1 MRSDPA
7 RLQKVLDAATTFAME
22 LEAPTHPGSTAFGT
36 LDRATALAALARI
49 SGHRSEVLR
58 DARLAVDAPREPVAA
73 ALLSLAAVWIVF
85 AADD

>member
-1 MRSDPA
+1 MPR
-7 RLQKVLDAATTFAME
+7 RRDADAIRPRP
-22 LEAPTHPGSTAFGT
+22 LEAPTYPCSTAFGT